1 MYKEIK
7 NTIQIKELRG
17 ISPLTLNIYNICCKT
32 RYKQKLPL
40 LFVNQNNNVYYCAY
54 LTKNDIIMLIQFSV
68 GNFKT
73 FKEKATL
80 SLVASNYDKVIRE
93 EENVFVNEKFGLRI
107 LKSAVIYGA
116 NASGKSKFTEAMGFM
131 RWLVLN
137 SFREIQAGEKIKI
150 QPFKLHTDY
159 ENKPSFF
166 EILFLFKESIFRYG
180 FEVNTTEIVK
190 EWLFVRDVKK
200 EVMIFERNHQEI
212 NSHPQ
217 QFKIAKVIKEQE
229 LFRDNALL
237 LSSSAQSN
245 NPIIANVID
254 WFKNFIIIS
263 GLSEEFYEK
272 NAWFHLDFPKDK
284 KIILDYLKAADL
296 GINDINAKKVDLP
309 RISKNIPDKTQEN
322 LNKDNQNISRE
333 IFLDVL
339 AKHNKYDSNKSPSGS
354 EDFSML
360 SDESSGTRKF
370 FALAG
375 PVFDS
380 LYLSRILVVD
390 ELDSKLHPNLVSEI
404 ARMFNS
410 KTMNPG
416 QAQLIFNTH
425 NTNLL
430 SSGLF
435 RRDQIWFTEKDKY
448 GAVTLFSLA
457 DIKQT
462 IRKNDN
468 FEENYIKGKYGAIP
482 YLGDFDELINT
493 YGIRKETN

>member
-1 MYKEIK
+1 
-7 NTIQIKELRG
+7 
-17 ISPLTLNIYNICCKT
+17 
-32 RYKQKLPL
+32 
-40 LFVNQNNNVYYCAY
+40 
-54 LTKNDIIMLIQFSV
+54 MLIQFTV

-73 FKEKATL
+73 FKEKVTL
-80 SLVASNYDKVIRE
+80 SLIASNYDKVTRE
-93 EENVFVNEKFGLRI
+93 EENIFVNEKFGLRI

-116 NASGKSKFTEAMGFM
+116 NASGKSKFIDAMSFM
-131 RWLVLN
+131 RWMVLN
-137 SFREIQAGEKIKI
+137 SFREIQSGEKIKI
-150 QPFKLHTDY
+150 QPFKLDTEF
-159 ENKPSFF
+159 ENNPSFF
-166 EILFLFKESIFRYG
+166 EILFLFNESIFRYG
-180 FEVNTTEIVK
+180 FEVNTAEILS
-190 EWLFVRDVKK
+190 EWLFVRDIKK

-245 NPIIANVID
+245 NATIASVMS
-254 WFKNFIIIS
+254 WFKNFTIIS

-272 NAWFHLDFPKDK
+272 NAWFHLDYPKDK
-284 KIILDYLKAADL
+284 EIILDYLKAADL
-296 GINDINAKKVDLP
+296 GINDINAKKMDP
-309 RISKNIPDKTQEN
+309 PDPSKNIPEESQDN
-322 LNKDNQNISRE
+322 LNKDIQKNSLN

-339 AKHNKYDSNKSPSGS
+339 AKHNKYDVNKNLSGS
-354 EDFSML
+354 VDFSML

-370 FALAG
+370 FALGG

-390 ELDSKLHPNLVSEI
+390 ELDSKLHPNLVEEI
-404 ARMFNS
+404 AHMFNS
-410 KTMNPG
+410 KKMNSRN
-416 QAQLIFNTH
+416 AQLIFNTH

-448 GAVTLFSLA
+448 GSASLFSLA

-482 YLGDFDELINT
+482 YLGDFDELIQNR
-493 YGIRKETN
+493 GIKERNN